1 MGEPSK
7 EEEVKKSFLS
17 NKAYDTLKIIAAILP
32 ILGAFYFGLAEIWN
46 LPYGGAVQATFALL
60 ASTLSAILIKLSYDY
75 SKYQK
80 ALAAQVIAVM
90 PNDGLPDITSDT
102 TSISDNEE
110 DIEEEAK
117 G

>member
-75 SKYQK
+75 SKTQK
-80 ALAAQVIAVM
+80 LLAAQQVE
-90 PNDGLPDITSDT
+90 TSGET
-102 TSISDNEE
+102 EVEELSEE
-110 DIEEEAK
+110 DGAEAPEENIEEEAK

>member
-75 SKYQK
+75 SKTQK
-80 ALAAQVIAVM
+80 LLAVQQIKASEGEVI
-90 PNDGLPDITSDT
+90 
-102 TSISDNEE
+102 EE
-110 DIEEEAK
+110 LSEEYIEEEAK

>member
-1 MGEPSK
+1 MGENTNTT
-7 EEEVKKSFLS
+7 EEPKKSFLS
-17 NKAYDTLKIIAAILP
+17 NKVYDTLKVVAAILP
-32 ILGAFYFGLAEIWN
+32 ILGAFYFGLSEIWN

-80 ALAAQVIAVM
+80 ALVQQVVEPIA
-90 PNDGLPDITSDT
+90 DIEASA
-102 TSISDNEE
+102 EE
-110 DIEEEAK
+110 DGVEENIEEEVK